1 MHLTFSLIVSSEAN
15 WIYIR
20 IFYNRT
26 IWPLEI
32 EISISIG
39 IYTVS
44 VSPKSVHEKLS
55 TWVPVV
61 NNQYHYFFLSPMIKA
76 SAAYR
81 FLQQNKELH
90 MLLCR
95 FTIGLNSESYNLIL
109 LLCLS
114 CCIILLKHTIQIART
129 STFLQM
135 KSGLD
140 DLYVLRV

>member
-1 MHLTFSLIVSSEAN
+1 MTFSLIVSSQAN
-15 WIYIR
+15 WLYIR
-20 IFYNRT
+20 ISYNRT

-39 IYTVS
+39 IYKVS

-55 TWVPVV
+55 TWVPVI
-61 NNQYHYFFLSPMIKA
+61 NNQYHYFFSPMIKA

-81 FLQQNKELH
+81 FLQQNKELQ

-95 FTIGLNSESYNLIL
+95 VTIGLDSGSYNLIL

-114 CCIILLKHTIQIART
+114 CYITLLKHTIQIARN
-129 STFLQM
+129 STLFVDEVWFRWFVC
-135 KSGLD
+135 S
-140 DLYVLRV
+140 RVVG